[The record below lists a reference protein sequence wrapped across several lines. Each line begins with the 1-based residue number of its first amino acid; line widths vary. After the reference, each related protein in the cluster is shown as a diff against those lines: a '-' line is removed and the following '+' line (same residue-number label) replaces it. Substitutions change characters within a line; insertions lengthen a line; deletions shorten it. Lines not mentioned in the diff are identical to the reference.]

1 MRRLFIIYAIMVAI
15 CSYAQDIIIT
25 NKAQKIDAKIL
36 EASASEIKYK
46 KIDNIDGP
54 TYTLH
59 TDEINSIIYANGK
72 VVLYN
77 QPKIEEESDRER
89 AQKKAEDINEVIN
102 FIDWTGTAGEE
113 PADGTPVGR
122 GAISIPKPE
131 MNWVELGIVIVE
143 VLVDQNGNV
152 VRASI
157 AKGTTITDKQTL
169 QSALEAAKKA
179 KFSKGYGERVERI
192 TYRLELR

>member
-1 MRRLFIIYAIMVAI
+1 MRRLFIIFAIMVAI

-89 AQKKAEDINEVIN
+89 DKKKVED
-102 FIDWTGTAGEE
+102 FIKIFSDSTGTVGEE
-113 PADGTPVGR
+113 PADGMPIGR

-169 QSALEAAKKA
+169 QSVLEAAKKA
-179 KFSKGYGERVERI
+179 KFSKGYGERVERL
-192 TYRLELR
+192 TYRLEFR

>member
-1 MRRLFIIYAIMVAI
+1 MRRLFIIFAIMVAI
-15 CSYAQDIIIT
+15 SSYAQDIIIT

-36 EASASEIKYK
+36 EASVSEIKYK

-89 AQKKAEDINEVIN
+89 DKPKKPIE
-102 FIDWTGTAGEE
+102 FIDNLFGSTGTAGEE
-113 PADGTPVGR
+113 PADGMPIGR

-131 MNWVELGIVIVE
+131 MNRVESGIVIVE

-169 QSALEAAKKA
+169 LSVLEAAKKA
-179 KFSKGYGERVERI
+179 KFSKGYGKRVERI
-192 TYRLELR
+192 PYRLELH